1 MSIDE
6 NEWFVEPA
14 ETEGTL
20 FGLKIRKRLHR
31 ETSRYQTIEVYETD
45 KFGRLLTI
53 DGYVMLTGR
62 DNFLYHEMIV
72 HPALFTH
79 AGPKRIVIIGG
90 GDCGSLTEALKHEG
104 VERVQQIEIDERVT
118 RVSQEYFPELTVGVN
133 DPRASLQ
140 FTDGIEWMKHAPE
153 NSADVIIVDST
164 DPVGPAEGLFNSVF
178 YTECY
183 RVLAQGGILAHQSE
197 SPILH
202 LDLIRSMRKEMEK
215 SGFSALRTLQFPQ
228 PVYPS
233 GWWSVTL
240 GRKNANL
247 DGFREAAAERR
258 RFRTRYYSVATHKG
272 ALALPPFV
280 LERIEAD

>member
-6 NEWFVEPA
+6 NKWFVERA
-14 ETEGTL
+14 ETEGTM
-20 FGLKIRKRLHR
+20 FGLKIRSLLHR
-31 ETSRYQTIEVYETD
+31 ETSRYQTIEVYETA

-53 DGYVMLTGR
+53 DGYIMLAER
-62 DNFLYHEMIV
+62 DNFLYHEMII

-104 VERVQQIEIDERVT
+104 VEKVQQVEIDERVT
-118 RVSQEYFPELTVGVN
+118 RISQDYFPDLTAGAN
-133 DPRASLQ
+133 DPRASLL
-140 FTDGIEWMKHAPE
+140 FTDGIEWMQNAPD

-164 DPVGPAEGLFNSVF
+164 DPIGPAEGLFNCSF
-178 YTECY
+178 YTECH

-197 SPILH
+197 SPIVH
-202 LDLIRSMRKEMEK
+202 LNLIRSMRTEMRK
-215 SGFSALRTLQFPQ
+215 AGFGALCTLQFPQ

-233 GWWSVTL
+233 GWWSITMA
-240 GRKNANL
+240 RKNANL
-247 DGFREAAAERR
+247 DGFREAAADRR
-258 RFRTRYYSVATHKG
+258 RFATRYYSVAMHKA

-280 LERIEAD
+280 LEQLQAD